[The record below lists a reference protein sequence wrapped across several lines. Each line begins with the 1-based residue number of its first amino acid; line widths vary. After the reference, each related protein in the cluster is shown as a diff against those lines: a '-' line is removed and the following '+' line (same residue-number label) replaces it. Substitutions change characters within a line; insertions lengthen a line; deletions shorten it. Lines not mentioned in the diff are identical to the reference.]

1 MKFLGCAWS
10 ENRTIRSTDWQLIVL
25 RTASLL
31 DAPYEW
37 DVNEPVAR
45 IFGFGDEKLQLIRK
59 GDLTSPELF
68 TDRQRLLSDIVGQ
81 LVEQNRVSQ
90 ADMLRAKEVFGDEG
104 VMEILFTQGIYALLA
119 KAMNSA
125 QIDFDPRIP
134 GLEDQ
139 LRKFNAATI
148 EKEKSFKD

>member
-1 MKFLGCAWS
+1 MKLLSCAWS

-45 IFGFGDEKLQLIRK
+45 IYGFDDDKLPLIRK
-59 GDLTSPELF
+59 GDLSSPELF
-68 TDRQRLLSDIVGQ
+68 TDRQRLLGDMVEQ
-81 LVEQNRVSQ
+81 LVKQNKVSR
-90 ADMLRAKEVFGDEG
+90 ATMLRAKEVFGDAG
-104 VMEILFTQGIYALLA
+104 VMEVLLTQGIYALLA
-119 KAMNSA
+119 KTMESA
-125 QIDFDPRIP
+125 QIDYDAQIP

-139 LRKFNAATI
+139 LRKFNAAAI
-148 EKEKSFKD
+148 EKEKGFTD